1 MNRWIIAVSLA
12 WASSAAPAEIFKCE
26 NKATGEI
33 EFKDSPCTVEQ
44 AEQALPETLGDA
56 PSLEGGEERAALA
69 AIMNEDRA
77 RFQAVCEEQL
87 DRETLTDSQFKRRCE
102 SALQNQAECKIQA
115 SRMFPEKVYTA
126 YIAGLAE
133 GMSQEAAS
141 SRAKVREN
149 WGGVSSEQAM
159 VMAQPAADF
168 TSECIQTI
176 FD

>member
-1 MNRWIIAVSLA
+1 
-12 WASSAAPAEIFKCE
+12 
-26 NKATGEI
+26 
-33 EFKDSPCTVEQ
+33 
-44 AEQALPETLGDA
+44 
-56 PSLEGGEERAALA
+56 
-69 AIMNEDRA
+69 
-77 RFQAVCEEQL
+77 
-87 DRETLTDSQFKRRCE
+87 
-102 SALQNQAECKIQA
+102 
-115 SRMFPEKVYTA
+115 MFPEKVYAA

-168 TSECIQTI
+168 TSDCIQTI